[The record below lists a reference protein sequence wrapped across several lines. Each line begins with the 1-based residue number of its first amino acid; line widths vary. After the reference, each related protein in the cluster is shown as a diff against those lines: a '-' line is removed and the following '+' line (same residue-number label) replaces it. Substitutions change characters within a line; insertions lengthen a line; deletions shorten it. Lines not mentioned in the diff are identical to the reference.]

1 MSFSANRLAYCPRP
15 SFSSQSATCCIA
27 APSPVVLRAS
37 RTSELHEDQ
46 IARTGPRR
54 PALHFGGVR
63 LVGGRRRSGPASLV
77 ERCATAAL
85 CVSERLGRSGGRQ
98 GPVRL
103 AGDLPAPSGGP
114 PESRPRHC
122 RPTAPKPSDAQ
133 PSAAYARSRAAAN
146 RSRIRPVP
154 SSSLFV
160 MRPHNVQDSPVSRR
174 KLADRPPF
182 ADLDKRHFDT
192 SSA

>member
-1 MSFSANRLAYCPRP
+1 MLLQLLEKHGLEGRLEDSAAV
-15 SFSSQSATCCIA
+15 SSSNI
-27 APSPVVLRAS
+27 
-37 RTSELHEDQ
+37 
-46 IARTGPRR
+46 
-54 PALHFGGVR
+54 VR
-63 LVGGRRRSGPASLV
+63 LS
-77 ERCATAAL
+77 
-85 CVSERLGRSGGRQ
+85 GRQ

-182 ADLDKRHFDT
+182 VDLDKRHFDT